1 MVRGFRSRAPG
12 MGGHLGG
19 GTRCP
24 QGDIKPDATV
34 VWGKTAQSRGWLRN
48 HCPSLSPPCTPS
60 VIHEDPPQAS
70 FPVSILPSRPPDVRM
85 RREIPSCRRRS
96 RRASINSEID
106 CSTCRRLIEARGGIT
121 SGSGSVSGFRFVR
134 EGLRPQVSWKVFSFA
149 VSVLPVVGCRS
160 ARRPLVGAGSGRGAV
175 LGTAR
180 IRSRVR
186 GGVGERAGGVGN

>member
-1 MVRGFRSRAPG
+1 M
-12 MGGHLGG
+12 
-19 GTRCP
+19 
-24 QGDIKPDATV
+24 KATV

-60 VIHEDPPQAS
+60 VMHEVPTG
-70 FPVSILPSRPPDVRM
+70 FFLVSIHPSRPPGVRM

-96 RRASINSEID
+96 RRASINSELD
-106 CSTCRRLIEARGGIT
+106 CSTCRRMIEARGGIT

-134 EGLRPQVSWKVFSFA
+134 DGRRPQVSWNALSFA

-160 ARRPLVGAGSGRGAV
+160 ARRPLVGAGSRRGAV
-175 LGTAR
+175 LGTA
-180 IRSRVR
+180 RVR